1 MRPYGHRTGR
11 AALISVNEARIGVIG
26 LGYVG
31 LPLALEFGRRYPTVG
46 FDINTARIAELEAGR
61 DSTREADA
69 AEIAAATKLK
79 YATDPQALLD
89 CNVYVVT
96 VPTPVANDK
105 RDRKSTRLNSSHL
118 TISYAVFCLKKKTKS
133 KSEDMNK

>member
-1 MRPYGHRTGR
+1 LRLRLPAGKRALTPFSPCDPRIGGPRRPSVECVHSGTATGR

-31 LPLALEFGRRYPTVG
+31 LPLALEFGRHYPTVG
-46 FDINTARIAELEAGR
+46 FDINAARIAELEAGR

-96 VPTPVANDK
+96 VPTPVASDK
-105 RDRKSTRLNSSHL
+105 RP
-118 TISYAVFCLKKKTKS
+118 
-133 KSEDMNK
+133 